1 MAISMNSTCPFCIE
15 NTNGCNVLKVVFF
28 PNAHLIQNKDTGPSI
43 VKWAPHYR
51 HATQQEASGT
61 STDGPLHCLIA
72 DHRVK
77 EAQACAAFHRSI
89 SLREI
94 KSFVSKKQRAA
105 HQFKLS
111 DGSRRSIASLHWN
124 SDLRTLTLSQFC
136 RVYDYCFTTFQRTT
150 QCFKP
155 LEGCYN
161 GQWPYSILYMESI
174 IYKIFLQLSRNRRRA
189 EPWSDVRY
197 QKTIS
202 YGSFFLTAKSEG
214 DAAHSQT
221 LPTPHGSALFLKFS
235 YIQLSYS
242 ACRVC
247 SVSVKERPWSKGAW
261 IFTFTVHD
269 KTMTIFGLYLTV
281 WTARKIKK

>member
-43 VKWAPHYR
+43 VRWAPHYR

-124 SDLRTLTLSQFC
+124 SDLRTLSQSQQGVWLLFHEHSI
-136 RVYDYCFTTFQRTT
+136 TKSFQRTK

-161 GQWPYSILYMESI
+161 GQWPYSIT
-174 IYKIFLQLSRNRRRA
+174 
-189 EPWSDVRY
+189 V
-197 QKTIS
+197 
-202 YGSFFLTAKSEG
+202 YGINNIQDIPTA
-214 DAAHSQT
+214 
-221 LPTPHGSALFLKFS
+221 
-235 YIQLSYS
+235 
-242 ACRVC
+242 V
-247 SVSVKERPWSKGAW
+247 
-261 IFTFTVHD
+261 
-269 KTMTIFGLYLTV
+269 
-281 WTARKIKK
+281 